1 MQAPILQ
8 MLNGAKSPQAGN
20 LAQIKQFVTKL
31 RSMGS
36 PQAALQQLMQQNN
49 PQLAQAMELVKQHG
63 GNPKAAFEAL
73 AKERG
78 IDPSE
83 IAELM
88 K

>member
-8 MLNGAKSPQAGN
+8 MLSGARSPQTGN
-20 LAQIKQFVTKL
+20 FAQIKQIVTKL

-49 PQLAQAMELVKQHG
+49 PQLVQAMELVKQHG
-63 GNPKAAFEAL
+63 GDPKAAFEAL
-73 AKERG
+73 ARERG
-78 IDPSE
+78 IDPGE